1 MALSEYPTVNNNLV
15 QEGIAHWNKKRE
27 ADEKVKL
34 EEQIKMREMLERY
47 WPWGKK
53 PQPRGYRNLKLDEII
68 PSESVRPLGLGR
80 SVVGRPQIRTKE
92 HPIIRFQ
99 WNEDLRKCVD
109 NTIRYKTSKEQ
120 CTQYRKQL
128 DAQVAER
135 KMREKWEKENETEFY
150 RRSGWSTENTLKS
163 LASKPDN
170 HHEGILKEYENF
182 KKAVNSEGVRLEG
195 DKSRNDRFLNERIES
210 ALNKRRL
217 SPLKREKVNGEELVS
232 LLAKQRVVPKKMHL
246 GTTDVTRGNNE
257 TKKHTGSDYLQ
268 NLTNQMEVKRQ
279 YVQEL
284 KEIDVGN
291 VRRHFESLD
300 NFWGR
305 PGNGAP
311 RSTLKKGCLDR
322 LLYNI
327 YA

>member
-150 RRSGWSTENTLKS
+150 RRSFLRTPPWGRPGPGGTNWRPPRSVGFNFLKSLGWSTENTLKS

-279 YVQEL
+279 YVQ
-284 KEIDVGN
+284 KV
-291 VRRHFESLD
+291 H
-300 NFWGR
+300 
-305 PGNGAP
+305 
-311 RSTLKKGCLDR
+311 K
-322 LLYNI
+322 LLLML
-327 YA
+327 